1 MSKSEREEEEELF
14 VWTALLRLKAYLLRR
29 TTSVRE
35 GMSDCEDGR

>member
-29 TTSVRE
+29 ATSVRE
-35 GMSDCEDGR
+35 GMSACEDK

>member
-29 TTSVRE
+29 ATPVRE
-35 GMSDCEDGR
+35 GMSACEDK